1 MTSASTAGLAPVGSL
16 APGFALRDQNNQL
29 VGLDAL
35 RSDRRVVLV
44 FFPLAFTGNCEGE
57 LGMIRDRLPEFDNDS
72 HVTVAIS
79 VGPPPTHKVWSVAQ
93 AFLFPIL
100 SDFWPHGDVA
110 RSYGVFDEERG
121 YSLRGTFVVDRDG
134 TILFA
139 HASEPGAPRDDSV
152 WDNALRIAA
161 G

>member
-1 MTSASTAGLAPVGSL
+1 MTSAPTADLVSVGSR

-29 VGLDAL
+29 IELDAL
-35 RSDRRVVLV
+35 RDGRRVVLV

-57 LGMIRDRLPEFDNDS
+57 LGMIRDRLPEFDTQS
-72 HVTVAIS
+72 HVTVAVS

-100 SDFWPHGDVA
+100 SDFWPHGEIA
-110 RSYGVFDEERG
+110 RQYGVFDEHRG
-121 YSLRGTFVVDRDG
+121 YSLRGTFVVDSDG
-134 TILFA
+134 TVLYA

-152 WDNALRIAA
+152 WDDALRVAA
-161 G
+161 S